1 MKTFTILGLGWLGH
15 PLSYELKN
23 KYKIKASVRNDERLA
38 SFKDELKKDDIDQN
52 NFELYVLNEY
62 NLENL
67 DALLDTDYLFIN
79 YPPSKF
85 DDYISFLSKIYSHK
99 KINNIEKIFFVS
111 STSIYPDLNEEFH
124 EDYIISKP
132 KRQNVYD
139 CEEFIKNKTNYI
151 LRASGLMG
159 YNRVAGRYFSGKVVK
174 DSKSIVNF
182 VHRDDVI
189 SAVEFILNN
198 KITDGIYN
206 LVSPSYPTKE
216 EIYTNNC
223 EKLNIPLPTFT
234 NVITINNRKVNTKK
248 LLESGF
254 SYKFNNPLEYM

>member
-15 PLSYELKN
+15 PLSYKLKN
-23 KYKIKASVRNDERLA
+23 MYKIKASVRSDERLS
-38 SFKDELKKDDIDQN
+38 SFKDELKKDNINQN

-67 DALLDTDYLFIN
+67 DVLLDTDYLFIN

-85 DDYISFLSKIYSHK
+85 DDYISFLNKIYSHK
-99 KINNIEKIFFVS
+99 CINNIKKIFFVS
-111 STSIYPDLNEEFH
+111 STSIYPDLNEEFT
-124 EDYIISKP
+124 EDCLITKP

-139 CEEFIKNKTNYI
+139 CEDFIKDKTNYI

-159 YNRVAGRYFSGKVVK
+159 YNRIAGRYFSGKIVK
-174 DSKSIVNF
+174 DCKSIVNF

-189 SAVEFILNN
+189 RAINFILNN

-216 EIYTNNC
+216 VIYSNNC
-223 EKLNIPLPTFT
+223 QKLDIPQPTFI
-234 NVITINNRKVNTKK
+234 NEITINSRKISTKK
-248 LLESGF
+248 LLETGF
-254 SYKFNNPLEYM
+254 SYKFNNPLDYV